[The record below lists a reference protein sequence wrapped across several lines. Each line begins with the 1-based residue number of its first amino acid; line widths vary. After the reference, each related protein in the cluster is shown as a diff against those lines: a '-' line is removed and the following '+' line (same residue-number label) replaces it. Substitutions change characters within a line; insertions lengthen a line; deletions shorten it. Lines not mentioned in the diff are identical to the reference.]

1 MQTRL
6 PFFQANPAAMRA
18 LKSLDGQ
25 LAASTL
31 EPALQELVR
40 LRASQLNGC
49 AYCMDVHTAD
59 ARRAGIDDR
68 RLALLPAWREAA
80 LFSPRERAALLW
92 TEDLTLV
99 ADNHVPD
106 ASWQQVR
113 EQFQDAELVD
123 LTLLITTINAWNRFA
138 IAFRKLPAG

>member
-6 PFFQANPAAMRA
+6 NFFQANPAAMRA
-18 LKSLDGQ
+18 LKSLDTQ

-49 AYCMDVHTAD
+49 AFCMDLHSAD
-59 ARRAGIDDR
+59 ARRAGIDER
-68 RLALLPAWREAA
+68 RLALLPAWREAP
-80 LFSPRERAALLW
+80 LYSPRERAALAW
-92 TEDLTLV
+92 AEDLTLV
-99 ADNHVPD
+99 ADSHAPD
-106 ASWQQVR
+106 ASWQLVR

-123 LTLLITTINAWNRFA
+123 LTLLVTTINAWNRFA
-138 IAFRKLPAG
+138 VAFRKLPA